1 MRCGTA
7 KSFRARLRR
16 LTFVRCLMAHTAF
29 VKFGILAVSNRRE
42 IMKDLIIDWSVL
54 LLVALIIFGGG

>member
-1 MRCGTA
+1 
-7 KSFRARLRR
+7 
-16 LTFVRCLMAHTAF
+16 MAHTAF